1 MNRFDRITA
10 ILIQL
15 QSKRVVTAQEIADRF
30 EVSLRTVYRD
40 IRSLEE
46 AGIPLL
52 GEVGVGYSMMEGY
65 RLPPIMFS
73 KEEALTFITAEKLM
87 DRFTDYSLNKEY
99 KSAMYKIRA
108 VLRHTE
114 KSYIEEIEERIA
126 VLPNGYL
133 PENPTKI
140 PLQAILKSI
149 SDKTVIV
156 LEYLANHS
164 QELTLRN
171 VEPIG
176 VFHLGENWHLIAY
189 CQLRK
194 DYRDF
199 RLDRI
204 SKIKPTDRVF
214 RNTHPALNTFMDKL
228 GKEKQMQEV
237 LISIP
242 KEIYRYIGDQKYYH
256 GFISQ
261 AVMDETIEMSFLT
274 SSLEGFARWFMI
286 FGDHGTIIKPE
297 SLKTKVKEIA
307 ERIVDK
313 LAG

>member
-46 AGIPLL
+46 AGIPVL

-65 RLPPIMFS
+65 RLPPVMFT

-87 DRFTDYSLNKEY
+87 GRFTDYSLNKEY

-114 KSYIEEIEERIA
+114 KSYIEDIEGQIA
-126 VLPNGYL
+126 VLPNEYL

-140 PLQAILKSI
+140 PLQDILKSI
-149 SDKTVIV
+149 ADKTVLS

-164 QELTLRN
+164 QELTHRK
-171 VEPIG
+171 VEPVG

-204 SKIKPTDRVF
+204 SKIKTTDLVF
-214 RNTHPALNTFMDKL
+214 NNTHPSLNTFLEKL
-228 GKEKQMQEV
+228 SKEKQVHEV
-237 LISIP
+237 VISIP
-242 KEIYRYIGDQKYYH
+242 KEIYKYVGDQKYYH
-256 GFISQ
+256 GFMSQ
-261 AVMDETIEMSFLT
+261 SMMDETIEMTFLAN
-274 SSLEGFARWFMI
+274 SLEGFARWFMI

-297 SLKTKVKEIA
+297 SLKVKVRDIA
-307 ERIVDK
+307 EKALKK
-313 LAG
+313 LL